1 MDDFAATYY
10 LRDDW
15 TMPFSQWGIRSLV
28 LPPDAPL
35 VTALRSDPAWKQIYS
50 DSLAVILTRRQ

>member
-1 MDDFAATYY
+1 MADFAATYY

-15 TMPFSQWGIRSLV
+15 TVPFNRWGIPSLA

-35 VTALRSDPAWKQIYS
+35 VTALRLRPEWKQVYA
-50 DSLAVILTRRQ
+50 DPQA

>member
-10 LRDDW
+10 LRDNW

-28 LPPDAPL
+28 LPPDAPI
-35 VTALRSDPAWKQIYS
+35 VTALRSKPEWKQIYC
-50 DSLAVILTRRQ
+50 DSQAVVLTLSQ